1 MVKKKLRPTRAFPC
15 SQDSGTSVSSSDL
28 SSGLPSFAYQRMTVG
43 LLDSDNEEI
52 TREEAVAHVIPF
64 AG

>member
-1 MVKKKLRPTRAFPC
+1 
-15 SQDSGTSVSSSDL
+15 L